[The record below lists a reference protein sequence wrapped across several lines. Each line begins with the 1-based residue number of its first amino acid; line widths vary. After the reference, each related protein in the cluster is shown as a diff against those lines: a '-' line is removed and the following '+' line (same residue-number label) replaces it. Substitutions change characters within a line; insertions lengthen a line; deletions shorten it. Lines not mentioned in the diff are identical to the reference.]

1 MQHRFILGT
10 AAAAAALF
18 AVPSIAGATTT
29 CTYDSPT
36 RTATVTLGAPAGQ
49 PATIASGTAG
59 VFTVR
64 DGTGSSRFCFSA
76 GGGTLVASNVSVD
89 TMRIN
94 GSAGA
99 TEWIKLDGSAAGFQG
114 EFSPGA
120 TKESIGKSDIEVSIN
135 SGAGDLLQVVGTSAA
150 DSMNAFGGSLAGV
163 DLNSDG
169 DQDVSILAPQRVELD
184 GGPEK
189 DFLIG
194 ISTSGIQA
202 SYPLTLDGGPAADT
216 IIGGGGKDVLVGG
229 VGFDNDF
236 LSSVDFNQD
245 ILAGGSGFDSAVAD
259 TLDTATSVES
269 ISLRAV
275 GVLGEG
281 KHTLRADAAGN
292 VTLPLRW
299 THPKAWRALKTIDAL
314 LYDGAKQV
322 GRITLRP
329 ASGRITGTGAAK
341 GAEGTLGHKGKTVS
355 ARVKLHLPRSLDGRT
370 LRVDVRATDAKGH
383 IQLEAAARAIR
394 G

>member
-1 MQHRFILGT
+1 M
-10 AAAAAALF
+10 
-18 AVPSIAGATTT
+18 
-29 CTYDSPT
+29 
-36 RTATVTLGAPAGQ
+36 
-49 PATIASGTAG
+49 
-59 VFTVR
+59 FTVR
-64 DGTGSSRFCFSA
+64 DGTGSSRFCFSP
-76 GGGTLVASNVSVD
+76 GGGTLVASNVSID

-150 DSMNAFGGSLAGV
+150 DSMSAFGGSLAGV
-163 DLNSDG
+163 DLNNDG

-236 LSSVDFNQD
+236 LSSVDFNRGHPRRRQRLRQRRRRHAGHRD
-245 ILAGGSGFDSAVAD
+245 QRREHLPPGGRRPRRGRAHAARRRRRQGHAAAALDAPEGVALAEDHRRPA
-259 TLDTATSVES
+259 
-269 ISLRAV
+269 LRRGQAV
-275 GVLGEG
+275 G
-281 KHTLRADAAGN
+281 RA
-292 VTLPLRW
+292 
-299 THPKAWRALKTIDAL
+299 
-314 LYDGAKQV
+314 
-322 GRITLRP
+322 TLRP

-341 GAEGTLGHKGKTVS
+341 GAKGTLTHKGKTVS

-370 LRVDVRATDAKGH
+370 LRVDIRATDAKAH
-383 IQLEAAARAIR
+383 TQLEAAARAIR